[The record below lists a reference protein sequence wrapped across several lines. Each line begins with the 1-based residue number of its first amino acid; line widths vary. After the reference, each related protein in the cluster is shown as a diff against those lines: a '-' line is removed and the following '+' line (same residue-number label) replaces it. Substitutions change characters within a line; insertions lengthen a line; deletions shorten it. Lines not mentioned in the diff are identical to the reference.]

1 MSTTVY
7 AQRSSAVRAAKKV
20 CGPNQE
26 WVIAHTTN
34 GYIYTIL
41 DVQEKQR
48 TAPVRAR
55 DEGFEDY
62 PVDLTTKPADPADD
76 EKAAFIPSS
85 ATKRPDVD
93 HVTKP
98 FQRAKMIVA
107 EMTKTGTFSRKE
119 IIKAGIAAG
128 IKYNTIDG
136 AYHEMIVRPRNGKI

>member
-98 FQRAKMIVA
+98 FQRAKMIVS
-107 EMTKTGTFSRKE
+107 ECVSKGITSRKE
-119 IIKAGIAAG
+119 IIAACTAQG
-128 IKYNTIDG
+128 IKYNTADG
-136 AYHEMIVRPRNGKI
+136 AHYELCVRKG